1 MRRQAST
8 WVTSSWNLP
17 KLCVC
22 GIELNSDHAHFL
34 SCQQLIRSAMTVRHD
49 QLVQLLAKFF
59 RNVGAVV
66 HVEPR
71 IFDTNRLR
79 PDLDILFADQH
90 ILVDV
95 TVVHPASPSRTSRV
109 ELAAATAAEAVK
121 TRQYSE
127 MASLNSAKLLAF
139 AVESYGAFGKQ
150 AAELVQILRRAA
162 DRTLMLTSMSGDYA
176 IQALAVALQKGNCH
190 VIRAGAIAA
199 RAAEIAQ

>member
-1 MRRQAST
+1 
-8 WVTSSWNLP
+8 
-17 KLCVC
+17 
-22 GIELNSDHAHFL
+22 
-34 SCQQLIRSAMTVRHD
+34 MTVRHD

-66 HVEPR
+66 YVEPR

-127 MASLNSAKLLAF
+127 MAKLC
-139 AVESYGAFGKQ
+139 K
-150 AAELVQILRRAA
+150 
-162 DRTLMLTSMSGDYA
+162 
-176 IQALAVALQKGNCH
+176 
-190 VIRAGAIAA
+190 VISIRS
-199 RAAEIAQ
+199 

>member
-1 MRRQAST
+1 M
-8 WVTSSWNLP
+8 
-17 KLCVC
+17 
-22 GIELNSDHAHFL
+22 
-34 SCQQLIRSAMTVRHD
+34 
-49 QLVQLLAKFF
+49 
-59 RNVGAVV
+59 GAVV